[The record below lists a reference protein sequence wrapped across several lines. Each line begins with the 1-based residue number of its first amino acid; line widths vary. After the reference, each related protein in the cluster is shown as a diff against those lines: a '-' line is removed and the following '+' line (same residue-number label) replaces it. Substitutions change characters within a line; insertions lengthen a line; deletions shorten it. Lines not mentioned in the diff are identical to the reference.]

1 MSAQDCSTARRGAP
15 CDTADEIE
23 ERLMAHLRSTERL
36 QHEQFASCLLSR
48 LLALLFWPLSTAA
61 CIALSVYIVI
71 ART

>member
-1 MSAQDCSTARRGAP
+1 MSAQDFSTARPGAH
-15 CDTADEIE
+15 CETADEIE

-36 QHEQFASCLLSR
+36 HHEQFASRLFSH

-61 CIALSVYIVI
+61 CIALSVFIVI

>member
-1 MSAQDCSTARRGAP
+1 
-15 CDTADEIE
+15 
-23 ERLMAHLRSTERL
+23 MAHLRSTERL